1 MKKEYIEPTRKE
13 KSEWKKHLYNNLSII
28 SEYHDD
34 CYPCKRDSFKTLVET
49 YIYWA
54 DEYND
59 GYFPEKDEVNTDRYS
74 AYLVQAQI
82 ENNDFELLKELYDTP
97 WG

>member
-1 MKKEYIEPTRKE
+1 MKREYIEPTRKE

-34 CYPCKRDSFKTLVET
+34 CIPKKKDSFETLVEK
-49 YIYWA
+49 YLYWA

-59 GYFPEKDEVNTDRYS
+59 SYFTEKDEVGKDRFS
-74 AYLVQAQI
+74 SYLVQTQI
-82 ENNDFELLKELYDTP
+82 ENNDYDLFKELYNHP
-97 WG
+97 FE